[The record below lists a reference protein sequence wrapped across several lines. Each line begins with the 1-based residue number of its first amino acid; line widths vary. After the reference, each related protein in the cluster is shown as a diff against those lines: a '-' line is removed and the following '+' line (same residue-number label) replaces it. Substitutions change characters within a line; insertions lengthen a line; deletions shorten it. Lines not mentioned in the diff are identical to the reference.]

1 MIWPREPKA
10 VVFDMD
16 GLLVDSE
23 ILAREVMRAVSERH
37 GFILPD
43 EVFLRMVGLPG
54 AASRVVAEGHFG
66 AGFD

>member
-1 MIWPREPKA
+1 MLPRAIEA

-23 ILAREVMRAVSERH
+23 VMVREVMREVTQRR
-37 GFILPD
+37 GLTLPD

-54 AASRVVAEGHFG
+54 AASQLVAPGPFWRYL
-66 AGFD
+66 